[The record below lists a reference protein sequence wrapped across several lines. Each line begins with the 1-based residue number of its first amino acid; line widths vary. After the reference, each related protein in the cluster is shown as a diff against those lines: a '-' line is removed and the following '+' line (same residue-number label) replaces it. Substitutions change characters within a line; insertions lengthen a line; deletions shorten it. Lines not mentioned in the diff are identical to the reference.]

1 MLPCCAH
8 QLIAGGLVGG
18 SETILEHESPLTHGL
33 HTLHGGESWIRV
45 EVIDHQGRRAWTN
58 PIWL

>member
-1 MLPCCAH
+1 MFK
-8 QLIAGGLVGG
+8 G
-18 SETILEHESPLTHGL
+18 EHNEKQPQ
-33 HTLHGGESWIRV
+33 ESWIRG